1 MNQENS
7 SRGGLLAG
15 VKVLDL
21 SAYIAG
27 PYACALLADM
37 GADVIKIEPPT
48 GDTLRS
54 YPSTLAAEGRA
65 FVGVNRSKRG
75 IVIDLKKPAGLA
87 VLKRLVAGAD
97 VLVHNFRP
105 SVPKRL
111 GIDYAALKAVRPEL
125 IYCTLTGYGQSGP
138 LAERAGY
145 DQVLQSIT
153 GICTFQGLGKDGPEI
168 VYGSVVDF
176 YAASMLSNAICA
188 ALYHRAKTGEG
199 QSLGVSLLGA
209 ALAMQATRMVWA
221 DNEPRQ
227 IGRDMRSGGITGIH
241 PCADG
246 THIYISAN
254 TPHFWN
260 ALCKLIGTPELAA
273 NPDYDTVRKRA
284 AKAGEIVPV
293 IRAALQK
300 HTAME
305 WEKIFGEEVPSG
317 AVRAIEDMF
326 DDPQVAHEHHVA
338 HMDHPKIGGYRAFA
352 GAFQFGAAARVAPFA
367 APVQG
372 QHAAEILSEHGYG
385 AEEIARLKADG
396 VV

>member
-1 MNQENS
+1 MSDANQ
-7 SRGGLLAG
+7 GLLAG

-65 FVGVNRSKRG
+65 FLGVNRSKRG
-75 IVIDLKKPAGLA
+75 IVIDLKKPQGLE
-87 VLKRLVAGAD
+87 VLKRLVGRAD

-111 GIDYAALKAVRPEL
+111 GIDYGALKQIKPDL

-176 YAASMLSNAICA
+176 YAASMLSNAVCA
-188 ALYHRAKTGEG
+188 ALYHRARTGEG
-199 QSLGVSLLGA
+199 QMVGMSLLGA

-221 DNEPRQ
+221 DNEPRE

-241 PCADG
+241 PCAQG

-254 TPHFWN
+254 TPHFWS
-260 ALCKLIGTPELAA
+260 ALCRLIGAPELAA
-273 NPDYDTVRKRA
+273 NPAYDTVRKRA
-284 AKAGEIVPV
+284 AAASEIVPL

-300 HTAME
+300 HTALE
-305 WEKIFGEEVPSG
+305 WERLFGEEVPSG

-326 DDPQVAHEHHVA
+326 DHAQVLHEGHVG
-338 HMDHPKIGGYRAFA
+338 HMEHPKVGGYRAFS
-352 GAFQFGAAARVAPFA
+352 GAFNFSAADRPPAFA
-367 APVQG
+367 APAQG
-372 QHAAEILSEHGYG
+372 QHAEAILREHGYG
-385 AEEIARLKADG
+385 DDEIAALRQEKII
-396 VV
+396 